1 VRALS
6 PKQPL
11 ALLVDRHHVEE
22 AGAPAVETVAWA
34 REAGANFLGV
44 HYTLCDAAVAEAAHA
59 AGIALGVFTV
69 NDEATMRRL
78 AGWGVDV
85 IISDRADLVARL
97 QAEG

>member
-1 VRALS
+1 MRRVA

-11 ALLVDRHHVEE
+11 ALLVDHYHVAE

-34 REAGANFLGV
+34 VAAGANFLGV
-44 HYTLCDAAVAEAAHA
+44 HVSLCERAVVEAAHA
-59 AGIALGVFTV
+59 AGIAIGTFTV

-85 IISDRADLVARL
+85 ILSDRADLVARL
-97 QAEG
+97 QDQA